1 MMKRST
7 LFLAAAILSVL
18 VALIWHSHA
27 ITNGLGKAM
36 FGVFFILYLI
46 GRLFAFEEENAS

>member
-7 LFLAAAILSVL
+7 VFLAAAILSVL